1 RVQDCPGLRRTVD
14 LTTLA
19 TPAYFATMAAE
30 HRVLARRAEAEGPSP
45 ADYVRPDT
53 IASLSMGVGSLLM
66 PLATRRLVRTFAL
79 GRGRWGWRLL
89 GATAVAAAATTVADR
104 VVRRADS
111 ERRARQEGEASRNGA
126 TPPPEPPIV
135 GRARTVARVGGVAA
149 IAGAG
154 VLATATAAHRLTP
167 QRMWKRGQKRDLGT
181 GPLAWLVALVGWDVI
196 YYWNHRLMHEIR
208 ALWAHHVVHHSSER
222 YNLSTA
228 LRQPVSPFGVW
239 IPYGILAR

>member
-111 ERRARQEGEASRNGA
+111 ERSAQQEGEAARNGA
-126 TPPPEPPIV
+126 APPPEPPIV
-135 GRARTVARVGGVAA
+135 GRARTVARVGGVATM
-149 IAGAG
+149 AGAG

-167 QRMWKRGQKRDLGT
+167 PADVEAGTEARPGHGAAGLAGRAGGLGRHLLLEPPADARDPGALGAPRRA
-181 GPLAWLVALVGWDVI
+181 PL
-196 YYWNHRLMHEIR
+196 ER
-208 ALWAHHVVHHSSER
+208 AL
-222 YNLSTA
+222 
-228 LRQPVSPFGVW
+228 Q
-239 IPYGILAR
+239 